1 MSYLGIYFGAKAV
14 DISEIEG
21 KKLINSLQIPLTGI
35 TDNELDEKVPADI
48 KLVASFNDA
57 FRRNKIKAKE
67 ATICF
72 SGEDLIIRAFEIPVL
87 PKEEMHEA
95 ISFEAKKYMP
105 FKTEELISDYQVEL
119 DNLNRTNVVLFM
131 GIKKETFIR
140 YFSIVNQLNLK
151 IISIEYS
158 GFSVLRFLK
167 LSGVNQNGIIGVL
180 CLDSQGQDEI
190 NFTVLEN
197 GFPLFSRNMN
207 LSIDMEAA
215 DLEGGLATSL
225 FLDKLKSEIHVSL
238 DYYQRKFSFKP
249 MKNIF
254 VISNPDLRQDIEAF
268 MVELGLSSKFVD
280 IAKIIGKPMAYS
292 SSFVKSYSSALAKKV
307 ATKVRI
313 NLIESKLRVD
323 KAEVGGGQVDVVAL
337 LKKIKVDLRFVVVG
351 ALVCIAS
358 FAYGLYQEIPLK
370 QKLADIT
377 SKWDKISKANQGA
390 SYETLNAN
398 YLKYGK
404 TLENLNKLIKN
415 QLFITETMDIM
426 PRSLPEGVWLN
437 RFTFSNK
444 DADKAELILEGMCYL
459 GDSSEEFLA
468 VNTFFNNLNM
478 NTVFTK
484 YFSDISI
491 VSIDRGQFNNTALTT
506 FFISCKAF
514 KERK

>member
-14 DISEIEG
+14 DVSEVEG
-21 KKLINSLQIPLTGI
+21 NKLINSLQIPLTGI

-67 ATICF
+67 TTLCF
-72 SGEDLIIRAFEIPVL
+72 SGEDLIIRAFEMPVL
-87 PKEEMHEA
+87 PKEEMHDA
-95 ISFEAKKYMP
+95 INFEAKKYMP

-131 GIKKETFIR
+131 GIKKETFGR
-140 YFSIVNQLNLK
+140 YFSIINQLNLK

-167 LSGVNQNGIIGVL
+167 LSGINQKGTIGVL

-207 LSIDMEAA
+207 LSIDMEAV
-215 DLEGGLATSL
+215 DLERGLATSL

-254 VISNPDLRQDIEAF
+254 VISNPDLRQDLEAF
-268 MVELGLSSKFVD
+268 MVELGLTSKFVD

-292 SSFVKSYSSALAKKV
+292 SSFTKSYTCALAKKV
-307 ATKVRI
+307 DTKVKI
-313 NLIESKLRVD
+313 NLIETKL
-323 KAEVGGGQVDVVAL
+323 KADRAEASGGQVDIVAL
-337 LKKIKVDLRFVVVG
+337 LKKIKVDLRFVVAG
-351 ALVCIAS
+351 ALICLAS

-370 QKLADIT
+370 QKMAVIT

-390 SYETLNAN
+390 SYETLNASRIK
-398 YLKYGK
+398 YLK
-404 TLENLNKLIKN
+404 TLENLNRLIKG
-415 QLFITETMDIM
+415 QLYITETLDIM
-426 PRSLPEGVWLN
+426 PRSLPEGVWLT
-437 RFTFSNK
+437 RFSFSNK
-444 DADKAELILEGMCYL
+444 EADRADLTLEGMCYL
-459 GDSSEEFLA
+459 DDSSEEFQA

-478 NTVFTK
+478 NLAFIK
-484 YFSDISI
+484 YFNDISI
-491 VSIDRGQFNNTALTT
+491 VSIDRGQFKNTTLTT
-506 FFISCKAF
+506 FLISCKAYR
-514 KERK
+514 ERK